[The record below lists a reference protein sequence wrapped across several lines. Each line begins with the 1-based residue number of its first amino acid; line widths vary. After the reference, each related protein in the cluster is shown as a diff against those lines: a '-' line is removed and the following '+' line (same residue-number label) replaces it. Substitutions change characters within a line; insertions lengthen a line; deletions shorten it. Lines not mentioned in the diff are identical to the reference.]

1 MPQYMNCEHNGDG
14 WCINC
19 VTDLQ
24 EKIDRLKTQL
34 ACCAD
39 LVNSWCRET
48 HIAES
53 GSPYDGLELRDAVD
67 RLWSTLA
74 GRLSDSEKEVERLRA
89 ELSLVRGAMAA
100 QDERERKAGER
111 CGVPYEQHGCDWPEW
126 VADEVLKLRERL
138 KPKPVVIEDMKFLPI
153 HDEE

>member
-1 MPQYMNCEHNGDG
+1 VKMPQYMNCEHNGDG

-89 ELSLVRGAMAA
+89 ELSLVRGADGSTRRRGSAKPESDAA
-100 QDERERKAGER
+100 SHTNSTAAIGRNG
-111 CGVPYEQHGCDWPEW
+111 
-126 VADEVLKLRERL
+126 LR
-138 KPKPVVIEDMKFLPI
+138 MKC
-153 HDEE
+153 